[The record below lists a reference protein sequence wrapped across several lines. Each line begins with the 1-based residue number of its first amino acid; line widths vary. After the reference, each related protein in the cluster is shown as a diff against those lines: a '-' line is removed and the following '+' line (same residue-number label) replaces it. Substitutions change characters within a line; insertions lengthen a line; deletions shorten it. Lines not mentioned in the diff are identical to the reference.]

1 MNLMRL
7 LKLVVSCVLTVIS
20 GLLTGCGVTDEGGGG
35 GSGLIQL
42 PKTGQTTSY
51 ATGDDG
57 ATQRGVTWPN
67 PRFTD
72 NSNGTVTDN
81 LTGLIWLK
89 NANCFSNQTWAAA
102 LTSANTL
109 SSGVCGLT
117 DSSTAG
123 QWRLP
128 NRKELQ
134 SLVDRSRYNP
144 ALPTGHPFTG
154 VQSNGYDWS
163 SSSVAGNTNSAW
175 VVNMSNGDV
184 GINGKSY
191 NYYVWPVRAGQ

>member
-1 MNLMRL
+1 MKNIVLFLCL
-7 LKLVVSCVLTVIS
+7 LCLSACGSNSSSNIS
-20 GLLTGCGVTDEGGGG
+20 KKSTAT
-35 GSGLIQL
+35 SATIQL
-42 PKTGQTTSY
+42 ARTGQTTSY

-57 ATQRGVTWPN
+57 ALQKGVAWPT

-89 NANCFSNQTWAAA
+89 NANCFVTQVWATA

-109 SSGVCGLT
+109 ASGSCGLT

-128 NRKELQ
+128 NATELE
-134 SLVDRSRYNP
+134 SLVDSGQSSP
-144 ALPTGHPFTG
+144 ALPAGHPFTG
-154 VQSNGYDWS
+154 VQSINYWS
-163 SSSVAGNTNSAW
+163 SSSYANGANYAWIVSMADGN
-175 VVNMSNGDV
+175 VNLED
-184 GINGKSY
+184 KSF
-191 NYYVWPVRAGQ
+191 NRCVWPVRAGQ